1 MMSKLP
7 GPEVI
12 KLINFKPLTQ
22 LRMKFQLL
30 IKTKMLKN
38 KDFPFLDFVFIRLIS
53 VEMAT
58 IVGTFMSMINFM
70 LS

>member
-1 MMSKLP
+1 MCKLP
-7 GPEVI
+7 DPEVI

-22 LRMKFQLL
+22 LSMKFQLL
-30 IKTKMLKN
+30 LKTKILKN
-38 KDFPFLDFVFIRLIS
+38 KDVPFLDFVFIMLIS

-58 IVGTFMSMINFM
+58 IVGTFMSMINSM